1 MTFTLHITV
10 DTNKAVI
17 KHQLMEEVA
26 RYLKRNGYKFDVGFD
41 PNEVD
46 IDKLGKA

>member
-1 MTFTLHITV
+1 MKFTLHI
-10 DTNKAVI
+10 
-17 KHQLMEEVA
+17 A
-26 RYLKRNGYKFDVGFD
+26 RDSKRNDIKEKCCEILAEFLKKEGYFSVEFD

>member
-10 DTNKAVI
+10 DTCKEVI

-26 RYLKRNGYKFDVGFD
+26 LYLERNGYKFDVGFD
-41 PNEVD
+41 PNELD
-46 IDKLGKA
+46 IDTLGKA